1 MYIDEWAA
9 AITTLDIPGVDVED
23 LLLLVDWTSRNDVQY
38 TLTVPRQNAKND
50 KTLVFT
56 MCITCSNLQAH
67 EVREMWTKYQMK
79 KGA

>member
-9 AITTLDIPGVDVED
+9 TITTLDIPGVDVED
-23 LLLLVDWTSRNDVQY
+23 LLLLIDWTSRNDVQY
-38 TLTVPRQNAKND
+38 TLSVPMQNANGTK
-50 KTLVFT
+50 LSFT
-56 MCITCSNLQAH
+56 MCITCTNLQAY

>member
-1 MYIDEWAA
+1 MYIDEWAT

-23 LLLLVDWTSRNDVQY
+23 LLLLIDWTSRNDEQY
-38 TLTVPRQNAKND
+38 TLKVPMQNANGTK
-50 KTLVFT
+50 LAFT

-67 EVREMWTKYQMK
+67 EIREMWTKYKMK

>member
-1 MYIDEWAA
+1 MYIDEWAT

-23 LLLLVDWTSRNDVQY
+23 LLLLIDWTSRNDVQY
-38 TLTVPRQNAKND
+38 TLSVPMQNANG
-50 KTLVFT
+50 TRLAFT
-56 MCITCSNLQAH
+56 MSITCSNLQAH

>member
-1 MYIDEWAA
+1 MYIDEWAT

-38 TLTVPRQNAKND
+38 ALTVPRQNANG
-50 KTLVFT
+50 KTLAFT

-67 EVREMWTKYQMK
+67 EVREMWTKYQLKK

>member
-23 LLLLVDWTSRNDVQY
+23 LLLLIDWTSRNDVQY
-38 TLTVPRQNAKND
+38 TLSVPMQNANGTK
-50 KTLVFT
+50 LAFT
-56 MCITCSNLQAH
+56 MCITCTNLQAH
-67 EVREMWTKYQMK
+67 EVREMWTKYKMK

>member
-9 AITTLDIPGVDVED
+9 AITTLEIPGVDVED
-23 LLLLVDWTSRNDVQY
+23 LLLLIDFTSRNDVQY
-38 TLTVPRQNAKND
+38 TLSVPPQKANGT
-50 KTLVFT
+50 TLAFT
-56 MCITCSNLQAH
+56 MSITCNNLQAH

>member
-23 LLLLVDWTSRNDVQY
+23 LLLLIDWTSRNDVQY
-38 TLTVPRQNAKND
+38 TLAVPRQNANGTK
-50 KTLVFT
+50 LAFT
-56 MCITCSNLQAH
+56 MCITCTNLQAH
-67 EVREMWTKYQMK
+67 EVREMWTKYTMK

>member
-1 MYIDEWAA
+1 MYIDEWAT

-23 LLLLVDWTSRNDVQY
+23 LLLLINWTSRNNVHY
-38 TLTVPRQNAKND
+38 TLSVPMQNANGTK
-50 KTLVFT
+50 LAFT
-56 MCITCSNLQAH
+56 MCITCSNLQTH

>member
-1 MYIDEWAA
+1 MYIDEWAT

-23 LLLLVDWTSRNDVQY
+23 LLLLIDWTSRNDVQY
-38 TLTVPRQNAKND
+38 TLTVPMQSANGTKLA
-50 KTLVFT
+50 FT

-67 EVREMWTKYQMK
+67 EVREMWTKYKMK